1 MELYEL
7 PARGLFLLSGAQLLA
22 ALVAIF
28 VMTKV
33 GSQLRPAVAFMNLFF
48 IGGAVVVAAV
58 LFALAWNK

>member
-1 MELYEL
+1 M
-7 PARGLFLLSGAQLLA
+7 LA